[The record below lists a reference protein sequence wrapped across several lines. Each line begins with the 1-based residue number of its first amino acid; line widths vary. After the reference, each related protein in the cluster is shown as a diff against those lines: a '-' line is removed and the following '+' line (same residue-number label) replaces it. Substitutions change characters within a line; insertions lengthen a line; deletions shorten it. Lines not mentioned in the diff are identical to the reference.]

1 MKSKSTIL
9 AVTAALLISSTGT
22 ALAEGSWSD
31 FLSLSR
37 KKEVAPITDATYNE
51 ECGSC
56 HFAYQPGL
64 LPEQSWRKLMA
75 ADALSD
81 HFGENAELPEDTRT
95 KLLNLL
101 VAGSAEKS
109 AYKRSKKI
117 MASLKDG
124 DAPLRIIETPYIK
137 RKHHDIPENLIK
149 GPKVKSLSF
158 CDKCHT
164 EAAKG
169 NFDDDTV
176 DVPGHGRWT
185 W

>member
-1 MKSKSTIL
+1 MKIKSTLL
-9 AVTAALLISSTGT
+9 AVTAALMVSSSSLV
-22 ALAEGSWSD
+22 LAEGFWSD
-31 FLSLSR
+31 FFSLER
-37 KKEVAPITDATYNE
+37 KKEVAPVSDATYKE

-56 HFAYQPGL
+56 HFAYQPGW

-109 AYKRSKKI
+109 SYKRSKKI
-117 MASLKDG
+117 MASLKEG

-137 RKHHDIPENLIK
+137 RKHHEISESLIK

-164 EAAKG
+164 AADAG

-176 DVPGHGRWT
+176 DIPGHGRWT